1 MQTSLLLATLLL
13 LQAPT
18 ASLDQ
23 VLASVSRNV
32 REFQDLLPDF
42 VCNEKITSTAYESG
56 KLKETR
62 TVESFF
68 TAVHKPSPGPRGL
81 LVFTETRDITAIDGI
96 PARKGARM
104 PKLPAA
110 MFGGFG
116 ALLSM
121 TFSPENLRY
130 HKYERYRVLDKN
142 TPIVI
147 RFTTTEGQR
156 ELRTFLDDEK
166 LINRDERMAWINSD
180 SMQVVRLQQDFFSL
194 PRTLRQLR
202 NTVDYGP
209 VVIGDRQFWLP
220 RSMKTDV
227 TDRDPRKTKT
237 FLAEYTNCKR
247 FTAEIKIAP

>member
-1 MQTSLLLATLLL
+1 MRTSLLLAALFL
-13 LQAPT
+13 LQTPT

-62 TVESFF
+62 TVESIF

-121 TFSPENLRY
+121 TFSPENLQY
-130 HKYERYRVLDKN
+130 HQYERDGVLDGDAR
-142 TPIVI
+142 IVI

-156 ELRTFLDDEK
+156 ELRTFLDGEG
-166 LINRDERMAWINSD
+166 LINRDKGVAWIDSD
-180 SMQVVRLQQDFFSL
+180 SMQVVRLQRDFFSL

-202 NTVDYGP
+202 NTVDYGS
-209 VVIGDRQFWLP
+209 VMIGDRQFWLP
-220 RSMKTDV
+220 RSMRTDV

-247 FTAEIKIAP
+247 FTAEIKIEQ

>member
-1 MQTSLLLATLLL
+1 MQTSFLLAALLL
-13 LQAPT
+13 LQAQAAP
-18 ASLDQ
+18 LDQ

-62 TVESFF
+62 RVEPIF
-68 TAVHKPSPGPRGL
+68 TAIHKPPGPHDL

-121 TFSPENLRY
+121 TFSPENLEY
-130 HKYERYRVLDKN
+130 QQYELDGILDGGAR
-142 TPIVI
+142 IVVH
-147 RFTTTEGQR
+147 FSTKEGQR
-156 ELRTFLDDEK
+156 ELRTFLDGEGFND
-166 LINRDERMAWINSD
+166 RDEGMAWID
-180 SMQVVRLQQDFFSL
+180 SALMQVVRLQRDFFSL
-194 PRTLRQLR
+194 PRALRQLR

-220 RSMKTDV
+220 RSIKIDL

-237 FLAEYTNCKR
+237 FLADYTDCKR
-247 FTAEIKIAP
+247 FVAEVRIVP

>member
-1 MQTSLLLATLLL
+1 MQTSLLLAALLL
-13 LQAPT
+13 LQAP
-18 ASLDQ
+18 AAPLDQ

-32 REFQDLLPDF
+32 RDFQDLLPDF

-96 PARKGARM
+96 LARKGARM

-121 TFSPENLRY
+121 TFSPENLQY
-130 HKYERYRVLDKN
+130 QEYELDGILDGGARIAVHFSTKA
-142 TPIVI
+142 
-147 RFTTTEGQR
+147 GQR
-156 ELRTFLDDEK
+156 ELRTFLDGEGFND
-166 LINRDERMAWINSD
+166 RDEGMAWIDSA
-180 SMQVVRLQQDFFSL
+180 SMQVVRLQRDFFSL
-194 PRTLRQLR
+194 PHTLRQLR
-202 NTVDYGP
+202 NTVDYGS

-220 RSMKTDV
+220 RSMRTDV

-247 FTAEIKIAP
+247 FVAEIRIVP

>member
-1 MQTSLLLATLLL
+1 MQMSLLVAALFL

-23 VLASVSRNV
+23 VLGSVSKNV

-42 VCNEKITSTAYESG
+42 VCNEKITSAAYESG

-62 TVESFF
+62 TVESIF
-68 TAVHKPSPGPRGL
+68 TATQKPSPGPRGQ
-81 LVFTETRDITAIDGI
+81 LVFTETRDITAIDGS

-104 PKLPAA
+104 PKLPLA

-121 TFSPENLRY
+121 TFSPENL
-130 HKYERYRVLDKN
+130 KYQHYELDGILDGGAR
-142 TPIVI
+142 IVI
-147 RFTTTEGQR
+147 HFSTEEGQR
-156 ELRTFLDDEK
+156 ELRSFLDGEG
-166 LINRDERMAWINSD
+166 LINRDEGTAWIDST
-180 SMQVVRLQQDFFSL
+180 SMQVVRLQRDFFSL
-194 PRTLRQLR
+194 PRALRRLR

-220 RSMKTDV
+220 LSMRTEA
-227 TDRDPRKTKT
+227 TDRDPKKTKM

-247 FTAEIKIAP
+247 FIAEIKIVP